1 MVYPTKMR
9 AAPTVAHS
17 GVQIFDGSTLA
28 GATGLRGSYIGTRS
42 INQQFHH
49 SGLVTGRGV
58 YASLTGTSSYLSF
71 SSEL

>member
-49 SGLVTGRGV
+49 GSLVTGRGV